1 VFSGSSLTLSYT
13 NFIVLRIYAEA
24 LDRLRVRF
32 NMYLVVQQSTIDR
45 SNGVWAVVSVTIDS
59 IVASVDDALQVG
71 LLQGVWW

>member
-1 VFSGSSLTLSYT
+1 M
-13 NFIVLRIYAEA
+13 LRIYGEA